1 MDGPLGENEQIE
13 PRMKYIASIVGKEYE
28 IEILSE
34 TRVLI
39 NGVAR
44 QVDLKALR
52 QQLTFSLLVDG
63 KSYETNIYQDNST
76 WEVLLRGRQFSVE
89 VEDERERRLRLAAG
103 EVSAVRG
110 KFVLTAPMPG
120 LVIAIQVA
128 VGDQVSQGDVLVILE
143 SMKMQNELTAPHDGT
158 VTRINARING
168 NVERKEN
175 LLILES

>member
-1 MDGPLGENEQIE
+1 
-13 PRMKYIASIVGKEYE
+13 MKYIAKIGEIEYE

-39 NGVAR
+39 DGRPHVI
-44 QVDLKALR
+44 DFKPLR
-52 QQLTFSLLVDG
+52 QRLTFSLLVDG
-63 KSYETNIYQDNST
+63 RSYETNIYQDNGN

-103 EVSAVRG
+103 LVTTPKG
-110 KFVLTAPMPG
+110 KYILKAPMPG
-120 LVIAIQVA
+120 LVIDIPVS
-128 VGDQVSQGDVLVILE
+128 VGDQVSKGDVLVILE

-158 VTRINARING
+158 VTRINARLNG

-175 LLILES
+175 LLVLE